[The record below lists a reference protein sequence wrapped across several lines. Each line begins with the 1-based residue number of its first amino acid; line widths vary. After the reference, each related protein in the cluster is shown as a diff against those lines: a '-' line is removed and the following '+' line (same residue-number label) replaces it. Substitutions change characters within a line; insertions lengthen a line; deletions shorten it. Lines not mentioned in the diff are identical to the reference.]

1 MLSHVQREGPLNN
14 YYQNWQHGGHRS
26 PVEMSGNMLWWVQ
39 EGKRECKLKEAQEI
53 LSRNV

>member
-1 MLSHVQREGPLNN
+1 
-14 YYQNWQHGGHRS
+14 
-26 PVEMSGNMLWWVQ
+26 MSGNMLWWVQ